1 MSERHVLHTFTAMA
15 LIWNDTYSVVIP
27 LHITNLYMVSDG
39 GGDGGGGDSGD
50 VGDDIQ
56 LNVCVQMRCAAVDAF
71 DRMHNEH

>member
-27 LHITNLYMVSDG
+27 LHITNLYIVSG
-39 GGDGGGGDSGD
+39 GGD

>member
-27 LHITNLYMVSDG
+27 LHITNLYMVSGG
-39 GGDGGGGDSGD
+39 GGDG
-50 VGDDIQ
+50 GDDIQ
-56 LNVCVQMRCAAVDAF
+56 LNVCVHMRCAAVDAF